1 MHVCPLC
8 RERRGKRPCP
18 ARQGSICSACC
29 GAKRLVEID
38 CPSDCRYL
46 TGAHA
51 AGWDGAQRDH
61 QRDLRRLAPHVQ
73 ALTET
78 QQKLSLIALVGI
90 AGIRAARRELTDAL
104 LHEAVTALRRTAET
118 RSRGIVFE
126 HVPDDARALAIVH
139 DLAEVFRS
147 KDGSGQPLSPDDRDL
162 TAVLGALDAA
172 LSATAAEGAGATAF
186 LDTATRLA
194 ARLGARPSATIPRV
208 VLS

>member
-1 MHVCPLC
+1 MQVCPLC
-8 RERRGKRPCP
+8 RERKGKRPCP
-18 ARQGSICSACC
+18 ARQASICSACC

-73 ALTET
+73 ALTEA
-78 QQKLSLIALVGI
+78 QQQLSFVALVGM
-90 AGIRAARRELTDAL
+90 AGIRARRRELTDAL
-104 LHEAVTALRRTAET
+104 MHEAVVALRRTVET
-118 RSRGIVFE
+118 RAKGILFE
-126 HVPDDARALAIVH
+126 HAPDDARAVAIVH
-139 DLAEVFRS
+139 DLAEVFRVQ
-147 KDGSGQPLSPDDRDL
+147 DGSGRPLSPDDRDL

-172 LSATAAEGAGATAF
+172 LSATAAESAGATAF
-186 LDTATRLA
+186 LDTATRTA
-194 ARLGARPSATIPRV
+194 ARLGARPSATNPRI

>member
-8 RERRGKRPCP
+8 RERKGKRRCP
-18 ARQGSICSACC
+18 ARQASICSACC

-73 ALTET
+73 ALTEA
-78 QQKLSLIALVGI
+78 QQRLSLIAVVGI
-90 AGIRAARRELTDAL
+90 AGIRTRRREMTDAL
-104 LHEAVTALRRTAET
+104 LHAAVTALRRTAET

-139 DLAEVFRS
+139 DLAEVFRAQ
-147 KDGSGQPLSPDDRDL
+147 DASGQPLSPDDGDL
-162 TAVLGALDAA
+162 AAVLGALDAA

-186 LDTATRLA
+186 LDTATRTA
-194 ARLGARPSATIPRV
+194 ARLGARPSATVPRIL
-208 VLS
+208 LS

>member
-1 MHVCPLC
+1 
-8 RERRGKRPCP
+8 
-18 ARQGSICSACC
+18 
-29 GAKRLVEID
+29 
-38 CPSDCRYL
+38 
-46 TGAHA
+46 
-51 AGWDGAQRDH
+51 
-61 QRDLRRLAPHVQ
+61 
-73 ALTET
+73 
-78 QQKLSLIALVGI
+78 
-90 AGIRAARRELTDAL
+90 
-104 LHEAVTALRRTAET
+104 
-118 RSRGIVFE
+118 VFE